1 MNTIISPLED
11 SNLQETASSLRT
23 QMFGPNTFISQD
35 DSGYSDRWNKIVQI
49 CNSDLISWNNSNI
62 LTGATF

>member
-35 DSGYSDRWNKIVQI
+35 DSGYSDR
-49 CNSDLISWNNSNI
+49 
-62 LTGATF
+62 